1 MFALGRYT
9 ASWRCRL
16 DTMTIDHHGT
26 TALVTGAS
34 SGIGAEFARQ
44 LGARGANLVLVAR
57 RADKLEELA
66 TELRDARGATVHVIP
81 ADLAQPRPAA
91 ALAAEVAKLGLT
103 IDTVVAN
110 AGFGSFGYF
119 QDEDPDRIAEEIA
132 LNVAGLVD
140 VAREFYPAML
150 AAGRGALV
158 TVASV
163 AAYQP
168 IPKMAVYGATKAFVL
183 SFTEA
188 LWFEARHSGLRVL
201 ALSPGATGTDFFE
214 IAGNDEQFGSK
225 RQTPAEVV
233 ALAMRTLDKPNG
245 PGTVISGFG
254 NRAAAWGERFA
265 PRRMVV
271 ALAGRLSG
279 A

>member
-1 MFALGRYT
+1 MT
-9 ASWRCRL
+9 L
-16 DTMTIDHHGT
+16 DHRGT

-44 LGARGANLVLVAR
+44 LSARGAHLVLVAR
-57 RADKLEELA
+57 REDKLEELA
-66 TELRDARGATVHVIP
+66 DELREDHGATVHVIP

-91 ALAAEVAKLGLT
+91 ALAARIADLGLT
-103 IDTVVAN
+103 VDTVVAN
-110 AGFGSFGYF
+110 AGFGTFGTLEE
-119 QDEDPDRIAEEIA
+119 EDPDRIADEIA

-140 VAREFYPAML
+140 VVREFYPAML

-158 TVASV
+158 TLASV

-201 ALSPGATGTDFFE
+201 ALSPGATRTDFFE
-214 IAGNDEQFGSK
+214 IAGNDEQFGSR
-225 RQTPAEVV
+225 RQTPRQVV
-233 ALAMRTLDKPNG
+233 SLAMKTLDKPNG
-245 PGTVISGFG
+245 PGSVISGFG
-254 NRAAAWGERFA
+254 SRAAAWGERFA
-265 PRRMVV
+265 PRRLVV
-271 ALAGRLSG
+271 ALSGRIMG

>member
-1 MFALGRYT
+1 MT
-9 ASWRCRL
+9 L
-16 DTMTIDHHGT
+16 DHRGT

-44 LGARGANLVLVAR
+44 LAARGADLVLVAR
-57 RADKLEELA
+57 RADKLEQLA
-66 TELRDARGATVHVIP
+66 AELRDAHDSTVHVIP

-91 ALAAEVAKLGLT
+91 ALAASIEGLGVT
-103 IDTVVAN
+103 VDTVVAN
-110 AGFGSFGYF
+110 AGFGTFGTF
-119 QDEDPDRIAEEIA
+119 ESEDPERIAEEIA

-140 VAREFYPAML
+140 VVRQFYPSML
-150 AAGRGALV
+150 AAGTGALV

-201 ALSPGATGTDFFE
+201 ALSPGATGTDFFA
-214 IAGNDEQFGSK
+214 IAGNDEQFGSR
-225 RQTPAEVV
+225 RQTPADVV
-233 ALAMRTLDKPNG
+233 ALAMKTLDKPNG
-245 PGTVISGFG
+245 PGSVISGTG
-254 NRAAAWGERFA
+254 NKVAAWAERFA
-265 PRRMVV
+265 PRRTVV

>member
-1 MFALGRYT
+1 
-9 ASWRCRL
+9 
-16 DTMTIDHHGT
+16 MTIDHHGA

-44 LGARGANLVLVAR
+44 LAARGAHLVLVAR
-57 RADKLEELA
+57 RADRLEELA
-66 TELRDARGATVHVIP
+66 DELRDAFGSTVHVIP

-91 ALAAEVAKLGLT
+91 MLAAEVAKLGLT
-103 IDTVVAN
+103 VDTVVAN
-110 AGFGSFGYF
+110 AGFGTFGTF
-119 QDEDPDRIAEEIA
+119 EDEDPDRIAEEIA

-201 ALSPGATGTDFFE
+201 ALSPGATGTDFFD
-214 IAGNDEQFGSK
+214 IAGSDGHFGSK
-225 RQTPAEVV
+225 RATPASVV
-233 ALAMRTLDKPNG
+233 SLAMRTLDKPNG
-245 PGTVISGFG
+245 PGSVIAGVG
-254 NRAAAWGERFA
+254 NRTAAWGERFA
-265 PRRMVV
+265 PRRVVV